1 MFESYVGIGVENIVY
16 SDILKGFASF
26 ALVALGGTLIGIIW
40 GYVTSFVTRFT
51 SHATIL
57 EPLIVFAMAYM
68 SYLNAEI
75 FHLSGIMA

>member
-1 MFESYVGIGVENIVY
+1 MFESYTEIGIRNIVI
-16 SDILKGFASF
+16 SDYFKGLASF
-26 ALVALGGTLIGIIW
+26 LLVALGGTVIGIIW

-57 EPLIVFAMAYM
+57 EPLLIFAMAYM